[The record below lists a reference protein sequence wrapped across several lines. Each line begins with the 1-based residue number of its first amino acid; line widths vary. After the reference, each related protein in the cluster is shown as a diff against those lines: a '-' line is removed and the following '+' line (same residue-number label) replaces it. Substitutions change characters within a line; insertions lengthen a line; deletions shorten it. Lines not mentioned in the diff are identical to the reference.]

1 MSKGLTF
8 VLGIIVGALLA
19 IGILFFI
26 GKKYGQGS
34 GPDSGYNDPGISLFY
49 EPGDVL
55 PLKGFRVFQV
65 LSNGTALARSTDKE
79 HPNNYDYGDPIVFLM
94 PMVGMAYYDG
104 LTLKVPFGKIVRQ
117 TGVYRYETKMEFVK
131 TVPIIAMFDE

>member
-8 VLGIIVGALLA
+8 VLGIIIGALLA

-34 GPDSGYNDPGISLFY
+34 GPDSGYDDPGISLFY
-49 EPGDVL
+49 EPGEVL

-79 HPNNYDYGDPIVFLM
+79 RPNDHDYGDPIVFLM
-94 PMVGMAYYDG
+94 PMEGMAYYDG
-104 LTLKVPFGKIVRQ
+104 LTLKVPSGKIVRQ